1 MDVQVKVEGLDNIVR
16 KLGLLPDRVGNRAL
30 KRALRKGANVIRN
43 IARDNARRIDDP
55 QTAEVIAKNI
65 AVQGMSR
72 RREKEAGGVGVR
84 VGVMGGARHKGGE
97 LSLPGGNTTHWRWVE
112 FGTSKARAQPFMR
125 PAIASGA
132 MPAFDAFA
140 NAADGEIEKELRKL
154 GP

>member
-72 RREKEAGGVGVR
+72 RREKAAGGVGVR

-140 NAADGEIEKELRKL
+140 NSADGEIEKELRKL